1 MNGRMTFEGVS
12 MLERLAA
19 VARTIQLKFDPDSRT
34 PDYADYVEWMR
45 LYVRKEELLTRI
57 DEARK
62 CGALALTARIAE
74 LAIELAD
81 VEAAIP
87 AESRFR
93 GAG

>member
-1 MNGRMTFEGVS
+1 
-12 MLERLAA
+12 MLDRLAA
-19 VARTIQLKFDPDSRT
+19 VARTIQLKFDPDGRT
-34 PDYADYVEWMR
+34 PDYADYVAGMR

-62 CGALALTARIAE
+62 CGGLALTARIAE
-74 LAIELAD
+74 LAVELAD

-93 GAG
+93 GAS